1 MTWKVSSTAMYRRS
15 QSLWR
20 ESFHRPRGSW
30 TWNKKA
36 KRKSN
41 VERKKWKTRDQATKV
56 ALLAATNSTER
67 HTNRYFYDKMGL
79 QRNVKRYN
87 QEKEEDEKM
96 EENARRK
103 RSRQHVRRYRY
114 GTTTTLDWTRVTEH
128 ICKGPSHTRHFIHI
142 ISMSGWGYG
151 WRACVAVQLDFF
163 SSFFRVDWFFLFF
176 EASEFGLIFSWEK
189 GLARPRS
196 LFARKIPNFPGFL
209 LGARVPKSVEWHF
222 AEVMRYCYITDPF
235 LLVLANFCRVGEGR
249 TLGGNDT
256 PLQIILNAVFGGN
269 IKINFCTC
277 ARFLVSDCIFS
288 WKKAAFW
295 FKRHAN

>member
-1 MTWKVSSTAMYRRS
+1 M
-15 QSLWR
+15 WR
-20 ESFHRPRGSW
+20 GI
-30 TWNKKA
+30 TKK
-36 KRKSN
+36 KKKM
-41 VERKKWKTRDQATKV
+41 KKWKRTRGGREVDNTY
-56 ALLAATNSTER
+56 E
-67 HTNRYFYDKMGL
+67 G
-79 QRNVKRYN
+79 
-87 QEKEEDEKM
+87 
-96 EENARRK
+96 
-103 RSRQHVRRYRY
+103 RY

-196 LFARKIPNFPGFL
+196 LFARKIPNFPCFL

-277 ARFLVSDCIFS
+277 SRLLVSDCVFHEKSYILV
-288 WKKAAFW
+288 
-295 FKRHAN
+295 